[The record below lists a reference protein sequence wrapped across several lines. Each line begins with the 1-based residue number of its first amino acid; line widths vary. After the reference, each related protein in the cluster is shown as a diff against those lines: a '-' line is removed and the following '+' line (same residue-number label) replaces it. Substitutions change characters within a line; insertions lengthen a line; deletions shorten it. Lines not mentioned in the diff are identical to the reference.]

1 MLSLVTAV
9 STYGYILLLTV
20 RFAPA
25 IHRTLFLFTFLGY
38 GKEETAVRPW
48 GSKV

>member
-9 STYGYILLLTV
+9 STFGYILLTV